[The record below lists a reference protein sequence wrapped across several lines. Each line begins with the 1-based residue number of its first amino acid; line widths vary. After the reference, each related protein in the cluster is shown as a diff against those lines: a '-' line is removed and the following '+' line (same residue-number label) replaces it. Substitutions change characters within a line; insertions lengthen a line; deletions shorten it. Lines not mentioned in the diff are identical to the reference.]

1 MPLVAIASLTLYPTN
16 TLAENPTPEARAT
29 AAPAA
34 TASATPSA
42 PAADEN
48 KAAAPKAEPKSEQAT
63 AVNPE
68 VQSEV
73 EKKAAEKRAQLLK
86 DAEATLDETR
96 KAVEALDAGKKDEAL
111 AALERVTGKLDL
123 IVARDPDLALAPVS
137 VATIV
142 RDIYARSETA
152 AGVVKTASNHLDD
165 GRVQEARAL
174 LSGLASEAELQITNI
189 PLATYPD
196 AIKTVAPLIDAG
208 KIDEA
213 KSTLRTAL
221 NTLVVESY
229 IIPLPK
235 IRAQLMLKEA
245 EKLAEKSDRNGD
257 ENKKL
262 HDLIEDTRNELKLG
276 ETLGYGTKKDYKPLY
291 EQLDDLKEKT
301 EDGKSGTGFFDKIK
315 NSLRDFK
322 DNIAS

>member
-1 MPLVAIASLTLYPTN
+1 
-16 TLAENPTPEARAT
+16 LAEKPT
-29 AAPAA
+29 PAA
-34 TASATPSA
+34 TASATPAATATASPVA
-42 PAADEN
+42 PAAGEN

-96 KAVEALDAGKKDEAL
+96 KAVEALDQGKKDEAL

-123 IVARDPDLALAPVS
+123 IVARDPNLALAPVS

-142 RDIYARSETA
+142 RDIYGRSDTA
-152 AGVVKTASNHLDD
+152 ADVVKTASDHLDD

-174 LSGLASEAELQITNI
+174 LSGLASEAVLQVTNI
-189 PLATYPD
+189 PLATYPA

-208 KIDEA
+208 KVDEA
-213 KSTLRTAL
+213 KATLRTAL

-235 IRAQLMLKEA
+235 IRAEAMLKEA
-245 EKLAEKSDRNGD
+245 EKLAQKSDRNGD

-262 HDLIEDTRNELKLG
+262 HDLIEGTRNELKLG

-291 EQLDDLKEKT
+291 EQLDDIKEKT
-301 EDGKSGTGFFDKIK
+301 QDGKSGTGFFDKIK
-315 NSLRDFK
+315 DSLRDFK

>member
-1 MPLVAIASLTLYPTN
+1 MPLVAIASLTLNPVS
-16 TLAENPTPEARAT
+16 TLAENPTP
-29 AAPAA
+29 APASTAPAETA
-34 TASATPSA
+34 TATPSA
-42 PAADEN
+42 PAVDE
-48 KAAAPKAEPKSEQAT
+48 KKTAAPKAEPKSEQAT

-73 EKKAAEKRAQLLK
+73 EKRAAEKRAQLLK
-86 DAEATLDETR
+86 DAEATLEETR
-96 KAVEALDAGKKDEAL
+96 KAVEALDQGKKDEAL

-123 IVARDPDLALAPVS
+123 IVARDPNLALAPVS

-142 RDIYARSETA
+142 RDIYARPETA
-152 AGVVKTASNHLDD
+152 AEAVKTASDHLDD

-174 LSGLASEAELQITNI
+174 LGGLASEAELQVTNI
-189 PLATYPD
+189 PLATYPA

-213 KSTLRTAL
+213 KSTLRMAL
-221 NTLVVESY
+221 STLVVKSY

-235 IRAQLMLKEA
+235 LRAQAMLKEA
-245 EKLAEKSDRNGD
+245 EKLAQMSDRNGD

-262 HDLIEDTRNELKLG
+262 HALVEDTRNELKLG

-291 EQLDDLKEKT
+291 QQLDDIQEKT
-301 EDGKSGTGFFDKIK
+301 QDGKSGTGFFDKIK
-315 NSLRDFK
+315 ASLREFK